1 MRKKKISIKKY
12 KDFFVCKLLRYV
24 SRAIRGFS
32 QLILHE
38 ADNPKSWENTQTF
51 SFDGQ
56 TKKNELIKQIQKNS
70 PPQSSESKRED
81 HSGFLSGC
89 CLGKSRAE
97 RPSVSKATMKRDTTA
112 IISHFLAT
120 KKLNMRGPSAQSRED
135 ERARKQNGGRGSP
148 GNTLDRRQKGEKSFG

>member
-1 MRKKKISIKKY
+1 MSWHHDSAIHKDYHASCSTTKSFLVITMEWSAFHTNKFRKKIH
-12 KDFFVCKLLRYV
+12 LRSRV
-24 SRAIRGFS
+24 SR
-32 QLILHE
+32 
-38 ADNPKSWENTQTF
+38 
-51 SFDGQ
+51 
-56 TKKNELIKQIQKNS
+56 NEKII
-70 PPQSSESKRED
+70 PV
-81 HSGFLSGC
+81 FLSGC

-148 GNTLDRRQKGEKSFG
+148 GNTLDRR